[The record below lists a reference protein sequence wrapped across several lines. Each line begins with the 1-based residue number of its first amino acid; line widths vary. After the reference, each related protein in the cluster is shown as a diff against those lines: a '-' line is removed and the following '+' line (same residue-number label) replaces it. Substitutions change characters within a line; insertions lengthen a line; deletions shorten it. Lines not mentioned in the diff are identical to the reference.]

1 MGSRLLLHHVCSCE
15 FRRNFLFK
23 ETFKWNCSFKH
34 RVHLSRF
41 CATYCFVWNS
51 HHLQQKPPIL
61 SRAKRMLIFYIFPV
75 LFWVPAAS
83 LSSRN
88 QVQHVLIRP
97 LQGDTGSN
105 IHPYCEAE
113 TGEAQVCVCESWPA
127 LPTSSDW
134 HFRAAP
140 SQLSVSEQQRRGKDR
155 HVYHLSV
162 KSNPRCSL
170 GPCESNRR
178 RIQQLP
184 S

>member
-1 MGSRLLLHHVCSCE
+1 MCTCHAFVAPPVLCEIPVTDDRNLH
-15 FRRNFLFK
+15 
-23 ETFKWNCSFKH
+23 
-34 RVHLSRF
+34 RF
-41 CATYCFVWNS
+41 
-51 HHLQQKPPIL
+51 HEQ
-61 SRAKRMLIFYIFPV
+61 RMLIFHIFPV
-75 LFWVPAAS
+75 LFWIPAAS

-88 QVQHVLIRP
+88 QVQLRLHVLMRP

-113 TGEAQVCVCESWPA
+113 TGEAQVCVRESWPA

-178 RIQQLP
+178 RIQQLQ